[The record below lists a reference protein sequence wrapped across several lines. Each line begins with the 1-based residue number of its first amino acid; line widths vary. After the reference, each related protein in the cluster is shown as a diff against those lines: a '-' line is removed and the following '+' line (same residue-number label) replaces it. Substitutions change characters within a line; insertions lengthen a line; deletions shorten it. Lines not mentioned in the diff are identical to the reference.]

1 MGRGE
6 RMIDDDFK
14 YVLNEDG
21 HRVLVG
27 LTPSET
33 VEYERLDS
41 LWRDNSTG
49 LPFISAEEG
58 QPPRGNRWLEL
69 FEKHE
74 LARSAL
80 IEAQKATKH

>member
-1 MGRGE
+1 M
-6 RMIDDDFK
+6 DDGFK
-14 YVLNEDG
+14 YVLDENG

-27 LTPSET
+27 LTESET

-49 LPFISAEEG
+49 LPFISEEG
-58 QPPRGNRWLEL
+58 DLQPPRGKRWLDL

-74 LARSAL
+74 QARSAL